1 MINVSAC
8 GIIDMDSPN
17 ATTMREIFKNQG
29 EQKRATIWGEE
40 KQKIRKPTSGSF
52 VVIHVHSFE
61 L

>member
-17 ATTMREIFKNQG
+17 ATMIARNFQKSRGTKESNNLGRRKTKNQ
-29 EQKRATIWGEE
+29 
-40 KQKIRKPTSGSF
+40 KPTSGSF

>member
-29 EQKRATIWGEE
+29 EQKESNNLGRRKT
-40 KQKIRKPTSGSF
+40 KNQKPTSGSF

>member
-17 ATTMREIFKNQG
+17 ATMMREIFKNQG

-40 KQKIRKPTSGSF
+40 KQKIRNPPPVAS
-52 VVIHVHSFE
+52 

>member
-1 MINVSAC
+1 MMNVSAC

-40 KQKIRKPTSGSF
+40 KQKIRNPPPVAS
-52 VVIHVHSFE
+52 